1 MMYRLPKE
9 LHNLFCCFIFLQIIL
24 VHKMRVFQHTQMAI
38 LTTALYLHLKV
49 TLVLY
54 KRSISQGCP
63 RATDSLARL
72 HNHTIHTQWI
82 EKGERQGKGPQSL
95 CSHMQNEEM
104 SLGARLAC
112 MCKSPL
118 QCRNIKHTQKCF
130 NTKTSC
136 AFIAALFS
144 ILFFHRCS

>member
-1 MMYRLPKE
+1 MYRLLKE

-24 VHKMRVFQHTQMAI
+24 VHKMRVFQHIQMAI

-72 HNHTIHTQWI
+72 HNHTIHT
-82 EKGERQGKGPQSL
+82 
-95 CSHMQNEEM
+95 
-104 SLGARLAC
+104 
-112 MCKSPL
+112 
-118 QCRNIKHTQKCF
+118 
-130 NTKTSC
+130 
-136 AFIAALFS
+136 
-144 ILFFHRCS
+144 